1 MADNPRVICES
12 QALGE
17 GASGVRFPLRVVVGR
32 VAGPAQ
38 FEQKGF
44 VVRYRGKACAFV
56 NRCPHLGTELDWQP
70 GEFFE
75 ESGLYLVCS
84 THGALF
90 EPDTGFCVAGPC
102 RGASLE
108 RVQVRE
114 LDGQV
119 LLGSDTP
126 GNSARTANALEPK

>member
-1 MADNPRVICES
+1 MARDPRLICPAA
-12 QALGE
+12 ALAE
-17 GASGVRFPLRVVVGR
+17 GGRGVRFELSPG
-32 VAGPAQ
+32 AG
-38 FEQKGF
+38 EEKGF
-44 VVRYRGKACAFV
+44 AVRYDGGVCAFV

-90 EPDTGFCVAGPC
+90 EPHTGLCVAGPC

-108 RVQVRE
+108 PLPVRE
-114 LDGQV
+114 QGGGV
-119 LLGSDTP
+119 FLLIDKT
-126 GNSARTANALEPK
+126 